1 MYGTVAT
8 FRVQPGKAEELQK
21 IAAEYAA
28 GIAGLVFEY
37 TYQTDDD
44 PNVLMI
50 VVGFESKDA
59 YWANAKSPE
68 QNSRYER
75 FRALLT
81 ADPEWHDGEIVSSM
95 TG

>member
-21 IAAEYAA
+21 IAAEDAA
-28 GIAGLVFEY
+28 KIPGLVFEY

-44 PNVLMI
+44 PNVVM
-50 VVGFESKDA
+50 VVVEFESKDA

-81 ADPEWHDGEIVSSM
+81 ADPEWHDGEIVSS
-95 TG
+95 TTR

>member
-8 FRVQPGKAEELQK
+8 FHVQPGKAEELQK
-21 IAAEYAA
+21 IAAEDAA
-28 GIAGLVFEY
+28 NIAGLVFEY

-44 PNVLMI
+44 PNVLII

-81 ADPEWHDGEIVSSM
+81 ADPEWHDGEIVSS
-95 TG
+95 TIR

>member
-21 IAAEYAA
+21 IAAEDA
-28 GIAGLVFEY
+28 GKIAGLVFEY
-37 TYQTDDD
+37 TYQTDND
-44 PNVLMI
+44 PNVLI
-50 VVGFESKDA
+50 VVVAFESKDA
-59 YWANAKSPE
+59 YWANANSPE
-68 QNSRYER
+68 QAARYER

-95 TG
+95 TR